1 MTETPTEGVGTPT
14 PRLNGY
20 LCFYRGQD
28 TEVRAATSH
37 EAQLK
42 AAEWMRKKFPRRKIK
57 DSDVD
62 VHLVEKFG
70 EPVIHTATN

>member
-1 MTETPTEGVGTPT
+1 MTTPTEGVGTPT
-14 PRLNGY
+14 PRENGY

-28 TEVRAATSH
+28 VEVRAGTSH

-42 AAEWMRKKFPRRKIK
+42 AAELLRKKFPRRKLK
-57 DSDVD
+57 DSEID

-70 EPVIHTATN
+70 EVVHHTPTT